1 MLLVVMLML
10 FLVSDM
16 FLHHYQIGLELS
28 KATETLLGNEEE
40 FTDPILFDALLER
53 VHIDLFT
60 STITLMILTV
70 IYVRIAPQSKI
81 KSLPIHLLFLT
92 AIFSHIAL
100 MGGFY
105 GGEIFIMA
113 WIGLFLIWHTLAIG
127 LSFYIILKLL
137 FL

>member
-1 MLLVVMLML
+1 ML

-16 FLHHYQIGLELS
+16 LLHHYQIGLEIS

-53 VHIDLFT
+53 VHIDIFT
-60 STITLMILTV
+60 STITLMLLSIV
-70 IYVRIAPQSKI
+70 YVRITPQHKI

-92 AIFSHIAL
+92 AIFSHMAL

-105 GGEIFIMA
+105 GGEFFIMA
-113 WIGLFLIWHTLAIG
+113 WIGLFAIWHIIAIG
-127 LSFYIILKLL
+127 LSFYMIIKLL